1 MSRIAPASVYIR
13 SLQRHGLPD
22 TEGQSVET
30 GNGVLLMTAILR
42 SMLFVPA
49 DRPERFAKAVASG
62 ADAIILDLE
71 DSVTV
76 GRKADARKAVQ
87 EWLRSG
93 QNTTTLVR
101 VNSIDSDLIADDLA
115 ALADCPPAGIILPK
129 AEGSASVKALFA
141 LWGQASMP
149 PVLPIATE
157 TAAAIFELGSFRDV
171 SSKLV
176 GISWGAEDLPA
187 AIGARSSRD
196 DAGQLLPPY
205 VLARSLTLF
214 AAHAAG
220 VAALETVYP
229 NIDDMEGLAAYVADA
244 ARDGFTGMLAIHP
257 RQVAVINAGF
267 TPSDAEIAHAAAIVQ
282 AFVDNP
288 GAGVLKV
295 EGKMVDAPHLKQAQ
309 RVLALNRTLSVT
321 ETRPMLR

>member
-1 MSRIAPASVYIR
+1 
-13 SLQRHGLPD
+13 
-22 TEGQSVET
+22 
-30 GNGVLLMTAILR
+30 MTAILR
-42 SMLFVPA
+42 SLLFVPA

-71 DSVTV
+71 DSVSAE
-76 GRKADARKAVQ
+76 RKAGARQAVRDWLGSRQDAI
-87 EWLRSG
+87 
-93 QNTTTLVR
+93 TFVR
-101 VNSIDSDLIADDLA
+101 VNPVDSDLIGNDLA
-115 ALADCPPAGIILPK
+115 ALVDYPPDGILLPK

-141 LWGQASMP
+141 LWGQTSMP

-157 TAAAIFELGSFRDV
+157 TAAAIFEMGSFRDV
-171 SSKLV
+171 SAKLG

-196 DAGQLLPPY
+196 SAGQLLPPY

-220 VAALETVYP
+220 VAAVETVYP
-229 NIDDMEGLAAYVADA
+229 NIDDVDGLTAYVADA

-257 RQVAVINAGF
+257 LQVAVINAAF
-267 TPSDAEIAHAAAIVQ
+267 TPSAAEVAHAAAIVQ

-288 GAGVLKV
+288 GAGALKV
-295 EGKMVDAPHLKQAQ
+295 AGKMIDAPHLKQAQ
-309 RVLALNRTLSVT
+309 RVLDLSRTLSGI
-321 ETRPMLR
+321 